1 VSIHG
6 PVVAYTVYVVVVRG
20 VTVMVFVLLFP
31 GYHIKLVAPDAVNVA
46 EPPTQIEVL
55 VAEIDTVHA
64 GLIKTERT
72 NNRLSRR
79 NFLMTGFFG

>member
-1 VSIHG
+1 MP
-6 PVVAYTVYVVVVRG
+6 PVHTKE
-20 VTVMVFVLLFP
+20 F
-31 GYHIKLVAPDAVNVA
+31 APDAVNVA